1 MDGLLLA
8 LDKFILQ
15 VGLFKYEWIVFPLF
29 GISVFFAV
37 YMWADKAFNAL
48 YNKSISKKTQVMMHM
63 KLLGMDVDEKKVTRM
78 LLFSSFGLGFFFFFL
93 TWPNVSVGIFLG
105 ISFGI
110 AGFQLVP
117 IVYKSLYEK
126 RCNLFVDQMVDGL
139 TIMANGIKSG
149 SNPQQSMSRVVEIM
163 ANPIRAEFAQV
174 MTQVQF
180 GQSFEEA
187 LTDLGE
193 RIPRPDVQM
202 FVTAINIL
210 KETGGNM
217 SETFETIVSTIR
229 ERQKLEKKI
238 SAMTA
243 QGVMQGIIVTSIPFI
258 LGGVFF
264 AIDPGYIKPM
274 FSTTLGIILL
284 AAMLGLQII
293 GGVVI
298 RKVVT
303 IKV

>member
-1 MDGLLLA
+1 
-8 LDKFILQ
+8 
-15 VGLFKYEWIVFPLF
+15 
-29 GISVFFAV
+29 
-37 YMWADKAFNAL
+37 
-48 YNKSISKKTQVMMHM
+48 
-63 KLLGMDVDEKKVTRM
+63 
-78 LLFSSFGLGFFFFFL
+78 
-93 TWPNVSVGIFLG
+93 
-105 ISFGI
+105 
-110 AGFQLVP
+110 
-117 IVYKSLYEK
+117 
-126 RCNLFVDQMVDGL
+126 MVDAL

-163 ANPIRAEFAQV
+163 GNPVRAEFAQV

-210 KETGGNM
+210 KETGGNLA
-217 SETFETIVSTIR
+217 ETFSTIVSTIR

-243 QGVMQGIIVTSIPFI
+243 QGIMQGIIVTCIPFV
-258 LGGVFF
+258 LLAVFMF
-264 AIDPGYIKPM
+264 IDPDYMKPM
-274 FSTTLGIILL
+274 FNTTMGIILL
-284 AAMLGLQII
+284 MAMLGMQAI
-293 GGVVI
+293 GGFVI
-298 RKVVT
+298 KKVVT

>member
-1 MDGLLLA
+1 MSIFGH
-8 LDKFILQ
+8 
-15 VGLFKYEWIVFPLF
+15 EWLVFPLF
-29 GISVFFAV
+29 GLSVFIAV
-37 YMWADKAFNAL
+37 YMWADKIFLKL
-48 YNKSISKKTQVMMHM
+48 YGKSIGKKSQVMMHM
-63 KLLGMDVDEKKVTRM
+63 KLLGMEVDEKKVVRI
-78 LLFSSFGLGFFFFFL
+78 LLLSSFGVGFLFFL
-93 TWPNVSVGIFLG
+93 IAWPNVIAGLFLG
-105 ISFGI
+105 TTSAI

-117 IVYKSLYEK
+117 IVYKTLYER
-126 RCNLFVDQMVDGL
+126 RCTQFTDQMVDAL

-149 SNPQQSMSRVVEIM
+149 SNPQQSMARVVEIM
-163 ANPIRAEFAQV
+163 ANPIKAEFAQV

-187 LTDLGE
+187 LNDLGE

-210 KETGGNM
+210 KETGGNLA
-217 SETFETIVSTIR
+217 ETFQTIVSTIR

-243 QGVMQGIIVTSIPFI
+243 QGIMQGIIVSCIPFI

-264 AIDPGYIKPM
+264 AVDPSYMKPM
-274 FSTTLGIILL
+274 FNTTLGIILL
-284 AAMLGLQII
+284 AVMLGMQII

-298 RKVVT
+298 RKIVT

>member
-1 MDGLLLA
+1 MEI
-8 LDKFILQ
+8 FRH
-15 VGLFKYEWIVFPLF
+15 EWLVFPLF
-29 GISVFFAV
+29 GISIFFAV
-37 YMWADKAFNAL
+37 YMWADKIFTAVYA
-48 YNKSISKKTQVMMHM
+48 KSISKKSQVMMHM
-63 KLLGMDVDEKKVTRM
+63 KLLGMDVDDKKVTR
-78 LLFSSFGLGFFFFFL
+78 LLLLSSFGLGFLAFL
-93 TWPNVSVGIFLG
+93 LAWPNIELGTFFGVSV
-105 ISFGI
+105 SI

-117 IVYKSLYEK
+117 IIYKSLYEK
-126 RCNLFVDQMVDGL
+126 RCDQFTDQMVDAL

-149 SNPQQSMSRVVEIM
+149 SNAQQSMSRVVEIM
-163 ANPIRAEFAQV
+163 ANPIKSEFAQV
-174 MTQVQF
+174 ITQVQF

-187 LTDLGE
+187 LTDLAE

-210 KETGGNM
+210 KETGGNLG
-217 SETFETIVSTIR
+217 ETFQTIVSTIR

-243 QGVMQGIIVTSIPFI
+243 QGVMQGIIVTCIPFV
-258 LGGVFF
+258 LLGVFMF
-264 AIDPGYIKPM
+264 IDPDYMKPM
-274 FSTTLGIILL
+274 FSTTLGLILL
-284 AAMLGLQII
+284 AAMLGMQII

>member
-1 MDGLLLA
+1 MEI
-8 LDKFILQ
+8 FRH
-15 VGLFKYEWIVFPLF
+15 EWLVFPLF
-29 GISVFFAV
+29 GISIFFAV
-37 YMWADKAFNAL
+37 YMWADKIFNKVYA
-48 YNKSISKKTQVMMHM
+48 KSISKKSQVMMHM
-63 KLLGMDVDEKKVTRM
+63 KLLGMDVDEKKVTR
-78 LLFSSFGLGFFFFFL
+78 LLLLSSFGLGFLAFVIA
-93 TWPNVSVGIFLG
+93 WPNIAVGSFFG
-105 ISFGI
+105 ISISI
-110 AGFQLVP
+110 AGFQVVP
-117 IVYKSLYEK
+117 LIYKGLYEK
-126 RCNLFVDQMVDGL
+126 RCGQFTDQMVDAL

-163 ANPIRAEFAQV
+163 GNPVRSEFAQV

-210 KETGGNM
+210 KETGGNLA
-217 SETFETIVSTIR
+217 ETFVTIVSTIR

-243 QGVMQGIIVTSIPFI
+243 QGVMQGIIVSCIPFL
-258 LGGVFF
+258 LGVVFYF
-264 AIDPGYIKPM
+264 VDPDFLKPM
-274 FSTTLGIILL
+274 FNTTLGVILL
-284 AAMLGLQII
+284 VVMLGMQII
-293 GGVVI
+293 GGIVI
-298 RKVVT
+298 KKVVT

>member
-1 MDGLLLA
+1 ML
-8 LDKFILQ
+8 
-15 VGLFKYEWIVFPLF
+15 
-29 GISVFFAV
+29 
-37 YMWADKAFNAL
+37 
-48 YNKSISKKTQVMMHM
+48 HM
-63 KLLGMDVDEKKVTRM
+63 KLLGMDVDEKKVVRI
-78 LLFSSFGLGFFFFFL
+78 LLLSSFGVGFLFFVIA
-93 TWPNVSVGIFLG
+93 WPNVIAGFFLG
-105 ISFGI
+105 ATFGI

-117 IVYKSLYEK
+117 IVYKTLYER
-126 RCNLFVDQMVDGL
+126 RCTQFTDQMVDAL

-163 ANPIRAEFAQV
+163 SNPVKSEFAQV

-187 LTDLGE
+187 LNDLGE

-210 KETGGNM
+210 KETGGNLA
-217 SETFETIVSTIR
+217 ETFQTIVSTIR

-243 QGVMQGIIVTSIPFI
+243 QGIMQGVIVSCIPFI

-264 AIDPGYIKPM
+264 AVDPNYMKPM
-274 FSTTLGIILL
+274 FNTTLGIILL
-284 AAMLGLQII
+284 VVMLGMQII

-298 RKVVT
+298 RKIVT

>member
-1 MDGLLLA
+1 MQI
-8 LDKFILQ
+8 FRH
-15 VGLFKYEWIVFPLF
+15 EWLVFPLF
-29 GISVFFAV
+29 GISIFIAV
-37 YMWADKAFNAL
+37 YMWADTIFTKVYA
-48 YNKSISKKTQVMMHM
+48 KSISKKSQVMMHM
-63 KLLGMDVDEKKVTRM
+63 KLLGMDVDEKKVTR
-78 LLFSSFGLGFFFFFL
+78 LLLLSSFGLGFLTFL
-93 TWPNVSVGIFLG
+93 IAWPNIGFGAFFG
-105 ISFGI
+105 ISVTI
-110 AGFQLVP
+110 AGFQVVP
-117 IVYKSLYEK
+117 LIYKSLYEK
-126 RCNLFVDQMVDGL
+126 RCGQFTDQMVDAL

-163 ANPIRAEFAQV
+163 GNPVRAEFAQV

-210 KETGGNM
+210 KETGGNLA
-217 SETFETIVSTIR
+217 ETFSTIVSTIR

-243 QGVMQGIIVTSIPFI
+243 QGIMQGIIVTCIPFV
-258 LGGVFF
+258 LLAVFMF
-264 AIDPGYIKPM
+264 IDPDYMKPM
-274 FSTTLGIILL
+274 FNTTMGIILL
-284 AAMLGLQII
+284 MAMLGMQAI
-293 GGVVI
+293 GGFVI
-298 RKVVT
+298 KKVVT

>member
-1 MDGLLLA
+1 MEI
-8 LDKFILQ
+8 FRH
-15 VGLFKYEWIVFPLF
+15 EWLVFPLF
-29 GISVFFAV
+29 GISIFFAV
-37 YMWADKAFNAL
+37 YMWADKLFTGIYA
-48 YNKSISKKTQVMMHM
+48 KSISKKSQVMLHM
-63 KLLGMDVDEKKVTRM
+63 KLLGMDVDEKKVTR
-78 LLFSSFGLGFFFFFL
+78 LLLLSSFGLGFLVFL
-93 TWPNVSVGIFLG
+93 LAWPNVGLGTFFG
-105 ISFGI
+105 ISVSI

-117 IVYKSLYEK
+117 IIYKSLYEK
-126 RCNLFVDQMVDGL
+126 RCTQFTDQMVDAL

-163 ANPIRAEFAQV
+163 GNPVKAEFAQV

-210 KETGGNM
+210 KETGGNLA
-217 SETFETIVSTIR
+217 ETFQTIVSTIR

-243 QGVMQGIIVTSIPFI
+243 QGIMQGIIVTCIPFV
-258 LGGVFF
+258 LLGVFMF
-264 AIDPGYIKPM
+264 IDPTYMQPM
-274 FSTTLGIILL
+274 FNTTLGLILL
-284 AAMLGLQII
+284 AAMLGMQII

>member
-1 MDGLLLA
+1 MDI
-8 LDKFILQ
+8 FRH
-15 VGLFKYEWIVFPLF
+15 EWLVLPLF
-29 GISVFFAV
+29 GISVFFIA
-37 YMWADKAFNAL
+37 YMWADKIFLKL
-48 YNKSISKKTQVMMHM
+48 YSKSIGKKSQVMLHM
-63 KLLGMDVDEKKVTRM
+63 KLLGMDVDEKKVVRI
-78 LLFSSFGLGFFFFFL
+78 LLLSSFGVGFLFFL
-93 TWPNVSVGIFLG
+93 IAWPNVIAGLFLATA
-105 ISFGI
+105 SGI

-117 IVYKSLYEK
+117 IVYKTLYER
-126 RCNLFVDQMVDGL
+126 RCTQFTDQMVDAL

-149 SNPQQSMSRVVEIM
+149 SNPQQSMGRVVEIM
-163 ANPIRAEFAQV
+163 PNPVKAEFAQV

-187 LTDLGE
+187 LNDLGE

-210 KETGGNM
+210 KETGGNLA
-217 SETFETIVSTIR
+217 ETFQTIVSTIR

-243 QGVMQGIIVTSIPFI
+243 QGIMQGIIVSCIPFI

-264 AIDPGYIKPM
+264 AVDPSYMKPM
-274 FSTTLGIILL
+274 FNTTLGVILL
-284 AAMLGLQII
+284 VVMLGMQII

-298 RKVVT
+298 RKIVT